1 MKKLGAASM
10 LALSIALCCCGRGG
24 PEIRPQSEGSR
35 RTAAATVGEAP
46 PASGADDERARPRL
60 MLRLVLRLE
69 DDGVELLESVE
80 APNTIGRRDPLRR
93 SRTFWRALAAD
104 GTVLAERGFRLEREL
119 RSETAGPDGGI
130 VAARFEVKRP
140 VFSLTVPL
148 FPELDRILL
157 LEAPAEGPRDEAEPI
172 GEVEP

>member
-1 MKKLGAASM
+1 MKIFGAASM
-10 LALSIALCCCGRGG
+10 LVLSIALCCCGRGG
-24 PEIRPQSEGSR
+24 PEVRPQADDSR
-35 RTAAATVGEAP
+35 RAAAATPG
-46 PASGADDERARPRL
+46 GADGERKRPRL

-69 DDGVELLESVE
+69 DGGVELLESVE

-130 VAARFEVKRP
+130 VAARFEVEHP
-140 VFSLTVPL
+140 VFSLMVPL
-148 FPELDRILL
+148 FPRLDRILL
-157 LEAPAEGPRDEAEPI
+157 LEAAAEGSRDEAEPI
-172 GEVEP
+172 GEVGL